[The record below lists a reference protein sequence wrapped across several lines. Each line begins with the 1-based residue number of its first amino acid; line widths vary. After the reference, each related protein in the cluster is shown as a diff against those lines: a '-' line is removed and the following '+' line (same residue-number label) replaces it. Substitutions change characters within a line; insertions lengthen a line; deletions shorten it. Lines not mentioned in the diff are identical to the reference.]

1 MRGCKKGM
9 KPETGNLSKAVAAV
23 YDRRC
28 PSLKSLIQVSALCV
42 VALATTSC
50 VTVGYDF
57 LKQQATLTY
66 TQPKTDGYKK

>member
-1 MRGCKKGM
+1 MRGCKKRM

-57 LKQQATLTY
+57 LNQQATVTMTPSTKGLA
-66 TQPKTDGYKK
+66 K